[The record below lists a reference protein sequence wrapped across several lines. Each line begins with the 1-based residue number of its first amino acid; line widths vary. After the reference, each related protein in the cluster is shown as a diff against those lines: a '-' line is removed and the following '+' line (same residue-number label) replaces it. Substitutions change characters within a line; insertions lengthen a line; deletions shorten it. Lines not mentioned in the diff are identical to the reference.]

1 MEIKIGGEDIV
12 IEKKF
17 MDIEYLHRE
26 LTSLSRLYNIRR
38 ESEVFEILEDKPSLI
53 PLVVEAHKR
62 IRDYFGSSTEL
73 VLEVVTDPEA
83 TEDYELVIFVRTNL
97 SPDDTFSKL
106 EQLDEEWWLDAS
118 SDMSEKLC
126 IHVEFE

>member
-1 MEIKIGGEDIV
+1 MEIKLGRGDIV

-83 TEDYELVIFVRTNL
+83 TEDYELVILVRTNL
-97 SPDDTFSKL
+97 SPDDAFSKL
-106 EQLDEEWWLDAS
+106 EQLDEGWRLDAS
-118 SDMSEKLC
+118 SDMREKIC